1 MDRRGFLA
9 GLAATTAVACT
20 SRSTDSSTTST
31 STKKVVAAEPAASE
45 LPPNAFATGVASG
58 DPLADRVII
67 WTRLVAD
74 PRAVGG
80 GIPSSPVEV
89 AFDVAEDSGFT
100 KLVASG
106 IAVASPDLGHS
117 VHVDVTGLQPDTKY
131 HYRFRAGSQTSPAG
145 RTQTFPSASQSP
157 DQLRFVFASCQDI
170 QWGRFPLWQH
180 ASEEPDLNAVVFLGD
195 YIYEMNFGDQSPEQQ
210 GERVWANK
218 EAVTLDDYRVRYAQ
232 TNADTQL
239 AAARAVAPWIV
250 TFDDHEVA
258 NNYAGDVAQDDLAQP
273 TEAAKVRRV
282 AAYQAWYE
290 NTPIRITPDPTAS
303 TDFGSLQ
310 VYRDFTYGKLASMFT
325 IETRQQADPPSC
337 RTETGLAS
345 DTGPLCDE
353 AKDPSRTILGMEQEK
368 WLAGKLERSTSE
380 WNIIANPIMLTELN
394 LGTAEAPVTER
405 DTWSGYPAS
414 RARLLDAVQDSKV
427 ANPVVVTGDWHTSY
441 VFDVKATPDGP
452 TVMPEFLGGSISTI
466 ITADESHKEV
476 NPQVRYWEG
485 KHCYAVVTVTEA
497 QLKCEFKYVDD
508 IWDRNAP
515 ISQTDTFVVKNG
527 EHEAQQ
533 V

>member
-9 GLAATTAVACT
+9 GFAATTAVACT
-20 SRSTDSSTTST
+20 SKATSSSTTST
-31 STKKVVAAEPAASE
+31 TAKKVTAAQPATAA
-45 LPPNAFATGVASG
+45 LPAGAFATGVASG
-58 DPLADRVII
+58 DPLPDRVIL

-80 GIPSSPVEV
+80 GIPSAPVEV
-89 AFDVAEDSGFT
+89 AFDVAEDQDFT

-106 IAVASPDLGHS
+106 IATATPELGHS
-117 VHVDVTGLQPDTKY
+117 VHVDVTGLLPDTHY
-131 HYRFRAGSQTSPAG
+131 HYRFRAGGQTSPVG
-145 RTQTFPSASQSP
+145 RTQTFPAASQSP
-157 DQLRFVFASCQDI
+157 DQLKFVFASCQDI

-180 ASEEPDLNAVVFLGD
+180 ASEEADLNAVVFLGD

-258 NNYAGDVAQDDLAQP
+258 NNYAGDVAQDDGAQP
-273 TEAAKVRRV
+273 TEAAKARRI

-290 NTPIRITPDPTAS
+290 NTPIRISPGPTAA

-310 VYRDFTYGKLASMFT
+310 VYRDFRYGKLASMFT
-325 IETRQQADPPSC
+325 IETRQEADPPAC
-337 RTETGLAS
+337 RTEPGLGA

-353 AKDPSRTILGMEQEK
+353 AKDPARSILGMQQEK
-368 WLAGKLERSTSE
+368 WLAGKLKSSSTE
-380 WNIIANPIMLTELN
+380 WNIIANPIMFTELN
-394 LGTAEAPVTER
+394 QGTAEAPVTER

-414 RARLLDAVQDSKV
+414 RARVIDAVQDSKV
-427 ANPVVVTGDWHTSY
+427 SNPVLVTGDWHASY
-441 VFDVKATPDGP
+441 VLDVKATPDGP
-452 TVMPEFLGGSISTI
+452 TVMPELLGGSISTI
-466 ITADESHKEV
+466 ITADESHQDV
-476 NPQVRYWEG
+476 NPQVRYWKGE
-485 KHCYAVVTVTEA
+485 HCYAVVTVTQA
-497 QLKCEFKYVDD
+497 QLQCQFKYVDD

-527 EHEAQQ
+527 EHEARQA
-533 V
+533 